1 MQAHYLP
8 SGQAT
13 SFAAD
18 IDYQAGHDLT
28 ANSWRPYR
36 LEVNHPLR
44 VGGDRVYLQGHGY
57 APTFT
62 VTFPDG
68 QTRTSTVQWRPDN
81 PQTLLSSG
89 VARIDPPAGSYPN
102 AAERRQHEIAIQG
115 LLAPTEQLD
124 GTLLSSRFPA
134 LNAPAVAIDIYRGDT
149 GLDTGR
155 PQSLF
160 TLDPRLIEQGRLTK
174 EKRVNLRAGQEVRLD
189 QGPAAGTVVRFD
201 GAVPF
206 VNLQV
211 SHDPGQTWVLVFA
224 ITMMAGLLVSLLV
237 RRRRVWVRLTPADDR
252 YGERR
257 TGRAGAHRQ
266 LRVGR
271 RVRAAD
277 RAVAG
282 RAGRARSGA
291 VTQAPRVQ
299 KEFSGGRQMNTL
311 HVNIGLARYSD
322 WAFTSAVVALVV
334 ALLLLAFELA
344 YVGSRR
350 ADDRAPGAGRCG
362 CRRQRHPGIVAEAP
376 QRPFDERVG
385 RAGLAV
391 VYLGIGL
398 LLACIVLRGLATMR
412 VPWGNMYEFINLTCL
427 CGLVAGA
434 IVLRRPQY
442 RPLWVFLLVPV
453 LILLTVSGRWL
464 YTNAAPVMPA
474 LQSYWLPI
482 HVSVV
487 SLGSGVFLVAGIA
500 SILFLLRTSRLGD
513 PDPEDTRARWPGWCS
528 GSPTRRPWTAIAYR
542 TTIFAFPVFGFGVIF
557 GAIWAEEAWGRYWGW
572 DPKETVS
579 FIAWVVYAAYL
590 HARSTAGWRD
600 RKAAWINVVGFVAM
614 VFNLFFVNLVTVG
627 LHSYAGV
634 G

>member
-1 MQAHYLP
+1 
-8 SGQAT
+8 
-13 SFAAD
+13 
-18 IDYQAGHDLT
+18 
-28 ANSWRPYR
+28 
-36 LEVNHPLR
+36 
-44 VGGDRVYLQGHGY
+44 
-57 APTFT
+57 
-62 VTFPDG
+62 
-68 QTRTSTVQWRPDN
+68 
-81 PQTLLSSG
+81 
-89 VARIDPPAGSYPN
+89 
-102 AAERRQHEIAIQG
+102 
-115 LLAPTEQLD
+115 
-124 GTLLSSRFPA
+124 
-134 LNAPAVAIDIYRGDT
+134 
-149 GLDTGR
+149 
-155 PQSLF
+155 
-160 TLDPRLIEQGRLTK
+160 
-174 EKRVNLRAGQEVRLD
+174 
-189 QGPAAGTVVRFD
+189 
-201 GAVPF
+201 
-206 VNLQV
+206 
-211 SHDPGQTWVLVFA
+211 
-224 ITMMAGLLVSLLV
+224 
-237 RRRRVWVRLTPADDR
+237 
-252 YGERR
+252 
-257 TGRAGAHRQ
+257 
-266 LRVGR
+266 
-271 RVRAAD
+271 
-277 RAVAG
+277 
-282 RAGRARSGA
+282 
-291 VTQAPRVQ
+291 
-299 KEFSGGRQMNTL
+299 MNTL

-344 YVGSRR
+344 YVGGRR
-350 ADDRAPGAGRCG
+350 VEHRAKVLAGSVAADSVT
-362 CRRQRHPGIVAEAP
+362 PGIVEDVAD
-376 QRPFDERVG
+376 RPFDERVG
-385 RAGLAV
+385 RGGLAV

-398 LLACIVLRGLATMR
+398 LLACIVLRGLATVR
-412 VPWGNMYEFINLTCL
+412 VPWGNMYEFINLTCF

-464 YTNAAPVMPA
+464 YANAAPVMPA

-513 PDPEDTRARWPGWCS
+513 PDAEGALARVV
-528 GSPTRRPWTAIAYR
+528 RRLPDAQTLDRIAYR

-579 FIAWVVYAAYL
+579 FVAWVVYAAYL

>member
-1 MQAHYLP
+1 
-8 SGQAT
+8 
-13 SFAAD
+13 
-18 IDYQAGHDLT
+18 
-28 ANSWRPYR
+28 
-36 LEVNHPLR
+36 
-44 VGGDRVYLQGHGY
+44 
-57 APTFT
+57 
-62 VTFPDG
+62 
-68 QTRTSTVQWRPDN
+68 
-81 PQTLLSSG
+81 
-89 VARIDPPAGSYPN
+89 
-102 AAERRQHEIAIQG
+102 
-115 LLAPTEQLD
+115 
-124 GTLLSSRFPA
+124 
-134 LNAPAVAIDIYRGDT
+134 
-149 GLDTGR
+149 
-155 PQSLF
+155 
-160 TLDPRLIEQGRLTK
+160 
-174 EKRVNLRAGQEVRLD
+174 
-189 QGPAAGTVVRFD
+189 
-201 GAVPF
+201 
-206 VNLQV
+206 
-211 SHDPGQTWVLVFA
+211 
-224 ITMMAGLLVSLLV
+224 
-237 RRRRVWVRLTPADDR
+237 
-252 YGERR
+252 
-257 TGRAGAHRQ
+257 
-266 LRVGR
+266 
-271 RVRAAD
+271 
-277 RAVAG
+277 
-282 RAGRARSGA
+282 
-291 VTQAPRVQ
+291 
-299 KEFSGGRQMNTL
+299 MNTL

-350 ADDRAPGAGRCG
+350 ADNRARVLAGSVSADSAT
-362 CRRQRHPGIVAEAP
+362 PGIVDDADR
-376 QRPFDERVG
+376 RPVDERVG

-398 LLACIVLRGLATMR
+398 LLACLVLRGLATMR

-427 CGLVAGA
+427 CGLIAGA
-434 IVLRRPQY
+434 IVLRRPQF
-442 RPLWVFLLVPV
+442 RALWVFLLLPV

-513 PDPEDTRARWPGWCS
+513 AGAEGGLARIVHRLPDAQTLDR
-528 GSPTRRPWTAIAYR
+528 IAYR

-579 FIAWVVYAAYL
+579 FIAWVIYAAYL

-600 RKAAWINVVGFVAM
+600 RKAAWINVAGFVAM

>member
-1 MQAHYLP
+1 
-8 SGQAT
+8 
-13 SFAAD
+13 
-18 IDYQAGHDLT
+18 
-28 ANSWRPYR
+28 
-36 LEVNHPLR
+36 
-44 VGGDRVYLQGHGY
+44 
-57 APTFT
+57 
-62 VTFPDG
+62 
-68 QTRTSTVQWRPDN
+68 
-81 PQTLLSSG
+81 
-89 VARIDPPAGSYPN
+89 
-102 AAERRQHEIAIQG
+102 
-115 LLAPTEQLD
+115 
-124 GTLLSSRFPA
+124 
-134 LNAPAVAIDIYRGDT
+134 
-149 GLDTGR
+149 
-155 PQSLF
+155 
-160 TLDPRLIEQGRLTK
+160 
-174 EKRVNLRAGQEVRLD
+174 
-189 QGPAAGTVVRFD
+189 
-201 GAVPF
+201 
-206 VNLQV
+206 
-211 SHDPGQTWVLVFA
+211 
-224 ITMMAGLLVSLLV
+224 
-237 RRRRVWVRLTPADDR
+237 
-252 YGERR
+252 
-257 TGRAGAHRQ
+257 
-266 LRVGR
+266 
-271 RVRAAD
+271 
-277 RAVAG
+277 
-282 RAGRARSGA
+282 
-291 VTQAPRVQ
+291 
-299 KEFSGGRQMNTL
+299 MNTL

-334 ALLLLAFELA
+334 AMMLLAFELA
-344 YVGSRR
+344 YAGSRR
-350 ADDRAPGAGRCG
+350 VDRRVLAGSVAADSAV
-362 CRRQRHPGIVAEAP
+362 PGIVADADE
-376 QRPFDERVG
+376 RPFDERVG

-398 LLACIVLRGLATMR
+398 LLVCIVLRGVATLR
-412 VPWGNMYEFINLTCL
+412 PPWGNMYEFINLTCC

-487 SLGSGVFLVAGIA
+487 SLGSGVFMVAGIS
-500 SILFLLRTSRLGD
+500 SILFLLRTSRLGAD
-513 PDPEDTRARWPGWCS
+513 PDPEGTDSALARMVQRLPDAQ
-528 GSPTRRPWTAIAYR
+528 TLDRVAYR